1 MAELLN
7 KLKRQ
12 GNKEVA
18 QESAKRDMS
27 KGGRTG
33 LGGDSS
39 PLFASLKGAPEYRQ
53 MSAKRDGM
61 CK

>member
-1 MAELLN
+1 MADIIG

-12 GNKEVA
+12 GGKEYA
-18 QESAKRDMS
+18 QETSKRDMS

-39 PLFASLKGAPEYRQ
+39 KLFNELKGSPGYHQ
-53 MSAKRDGM
+53 KSAKRDM
-61 CK
+61 SK